1 VLLRLSYFSPIRP
14 GRSISSARLID
25 GPEAGVPDCPDI
37 VGFELDGIFR
47 DGEFKDEDTLMGVSI
62 LLDLLINN
70 GVRSVLIG
78 ADAKTID
85 EAREL
90 LELDTGNPDLVQSLE
105 AVVNPD
111 NCVSE
116 STLEDLRQLTS
127 MASPKILIVTARQ
140 SSVDSLRNQ
149 DSSSPAST
157 CLVLDPDHSG
167 EESSQLNGEFA
178 AYTYAVN
185 SLFEL
190 RALLTCQI
198 SATFK

>member
-1 VLLRLSYFSPIRP
+1 
-14 GRSISSARLID
+14 
-25 GPEAGVPDCPDI
+25 
-37 VGFELDGIFR
+37 
-47 DGEFKDEDTLMGVSI
+47 
-62 LLDLLINN
+62 
-70 GVRSVLIG
+70 
-78 ADAKTID
+78 
-85 EAREL
+85 
-90 LELDTGNPDLVQSLE
+90 
-105 AVVNPD
+105 
-111 NCVSE
+111 
-116 STLEDLRQLTS
+116 

-140 SSVDSLRNQ
+140 SSVDSLRSNGLGNCVVT

>member
-1 VLLRLSYFSPIRP
+1 MGFTLLLAFALFSRASKTPVVSGDCASRIMRLHTRIRHYKPEIRRVWLPNLPNHRIRLKLLNARLSYFSPIRP

-62 LLDLLINN
+62 LLDLLISN

-111 NCVSE
+111 NCVSG
-116 STLEDLRQLTS
+116 SVLRQGGD
-127 MASPKILIVTARQ
+127 KEI
-140 SSVDSLRNQ
+140 
-149 DSSSPAST
+149 
-157 CLVLDPDHSG
+157 
-167 EESSQLNGEFA
+167 
-178 AYTYAVN
+178 
-185 SLFEL
+185 
-190 RALLTCQI
+190 
-198 SATFK
+198 